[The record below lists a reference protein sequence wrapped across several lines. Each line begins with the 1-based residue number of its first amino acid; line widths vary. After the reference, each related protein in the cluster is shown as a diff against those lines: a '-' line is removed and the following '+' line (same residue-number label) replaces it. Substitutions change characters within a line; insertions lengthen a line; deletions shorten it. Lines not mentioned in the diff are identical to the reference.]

1 MATNDGFDPGDSLP
15 LFLGK
20 PEQEIGTNRAVILL
34 RGLMVAAAIAICILF
49 AGKPEQEIGTNRAVI
64 SLRGLMVAAATAIC
78 IGILSNQV
86 TLFADVTASQVAAST
101 WHRSIDASNSISRN
115 SINH

>member
-1 MATNDGFDPGDSLP
+1 MATNDGFDPRASLP
-15 LFLGK
+15 SSK

-64 SLRGLMVAAATAIC
+64 SLRGLMVAAAIAIC

-86 TLFADVTASQVAAST
+86 TLFAECRRADMV
-101 WHRSIDASNSISRN
+101 
-115 SINH
+115 

>member
-34 RGLMVAAAIAICILF
+34 RGLMVAAAIAICIW
-49 AGKPEQEIGTNRAVI
+49 QT
-64 SLRGLMVAAATAIC
+64 
-78 IGILSNQV
+78 
-86 TLFADVTASQVAAST
+86 
-101 WHRSIDASNSISRN
+101 
-115 SINH
+115 